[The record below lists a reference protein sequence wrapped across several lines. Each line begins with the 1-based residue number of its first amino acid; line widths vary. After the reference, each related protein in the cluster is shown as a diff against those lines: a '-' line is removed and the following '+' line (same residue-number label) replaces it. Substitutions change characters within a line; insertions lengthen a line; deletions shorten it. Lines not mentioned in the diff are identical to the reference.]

1 MSYLSD
7 DLCFYP
13 KQIGRSFGRHKISVR
28 EYGKKYLTKVKTD
41 RSFTPNLVV
50 GEIDTDCMFSN
61 DYEDECQTICKI
73 CDRSLNYGNLGSHL
87 YQSHSTR
94 MKDYVDQYGEPE

>member
-1 MSYLSD
+1 MDMEDYKVAHGEPEVVKNSYHR
-7 DLCFYP
+7 CHICQTIFVFT
-13 KQIGRSFGRHKISVR
+13 RSRLAGHLARHKISVR

-61 DYEDECQTICKI
+61 DYEVNKKD
-73 CDRSLNYGNLGSHL
+73 GNQH
-87 YQSHSTR
+87 
-94 MKDYVDQYGEPE
+94 